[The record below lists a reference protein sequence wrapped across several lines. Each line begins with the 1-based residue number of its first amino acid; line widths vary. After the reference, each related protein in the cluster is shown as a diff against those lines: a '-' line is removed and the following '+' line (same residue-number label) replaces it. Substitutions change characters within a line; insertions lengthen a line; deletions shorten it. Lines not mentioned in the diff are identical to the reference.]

1 MEQVRTLDRDDA
13 RPADGLDPVV
23 PPEQVRPAKVAVAR
37 SPTRCPYCHDDC
49 APEGAVVCEG
59 CVSRHH
65 AGCWREGGDRC
76 ASCQGSRALRG
87 SEPPRLAVAPAELEL
102 LRKGSSREAVERLAR
117 RAKVTEA
124 AATTAL
130 LEAASAELLSRQGK
144 KPPGAL
150 AILALFGALVMLIP
164 IVAICAGEGGV
175 WATIAVVA
183 VYCALLERSLVRLF
197 K

>member
-1 MEQVRTLDRDDA
+1 MEQVRTADRTDRPDA
-13 RPADGLDPVV
+13 PVDTL
-23 PPEQVRPAKVAVAR
+23 PELPAKEPARVAVAR

-59 CVSRHH
+59 CLSRHH
-65 AGCWREGGDRC
+65 AGCWREGGDHC

-87 SEPPRLAVAPAELEL
+87 SEPPKLTVAPAELEL
-102 LRKGSSREAVERLAR
+102 LRKGSMREAVERLAR

-130 LEAASAELLSRQGK
+130 LEAAAAELGRLHGK
-144 KPPGAL
+144 KGPGGL
-150 AILALFGALVMLIP
+150 AIMALFGALVMLIP
-164 IVAICAGEGGV
+164 IVAICASEGGV

-197 K
+197 R